1 MKKKFVLASGL
12 ATTAITTAVGYLVTN
27 KLMSI
32 KKKDDAFIYEREQ
45 QAERFDEAWYEACPK
60 DLLTITSPNGYSIKG
75 IFLKPLQTPNTVII
89 CHGVTE
95 NKINSMKYAR
105 MFVRLGFNA
114 VVYDHRR
121 HGESEGKTTSY
132 GHYEK
137 LDLQKVVQ
145 AVREEI
151 GEHALLGI
159 HGESMGAAT
168 MLLYAGMVENGADFY
183 VSDCAFSN
191 FPKLLEKIF
200 RETVPLPSKYTIPF
214 ANVFLRLR
222 DGYSL
227 SDVDPLKAVV
237 NIDKPVLFIH
247 SEPDNL
253 IPVEMSKQ
261 LFEAKLGDKMLKV
274 FKKGEHAKS
283 FNDSPLE
290 YEQTVAKFLHDYVP
304 QYKLENEARE

>member
-27 KLMSI
+27 KLMYI

-45 QAERFDEAWYEACPK
+45 HAERFDEAWYEACPK
-60 DLLTITSPNGYSIKG
+60 DLLTIASPNGYSIKG
-75 IFLKPLQTPNTVII
+75 IFLKPLQTSNTVII

-105 MFVRLGFNA
+105 MFERLGFNA

-137 LDLQKVVQ
+137 LDLQKVVH

-151 GEHALLGI
+151 GENALLGI

-168 MLLYAGMVENGADFY
+168 MLLYAGTVENGADFY

-200 RETVPLPSKYTIPF
+200 RETVPISPKYTLPF
-214 ANVFLRLR
+214 ANIFLRLR

-227 SDVDPLKAVV
+227 SEVDPLKAVV

-253 IPVEMSKQ
+253 IPADMSKQ
-261 LFEAKLGDKMLKV
+261 LFDAKVGDKMLKL
-274 FKKGEHAKS
+274 FEQGEHAKS
-283 FNDSPLE
+283 FNESPLE
-290 YEQTVAKFLHDYVP
+290 YEQTVAKFLHDYVS
-304 QYKLENEARE
+304 QYRLEKEESE